1 MRINNK
7 LYISYARNIMCIM
20 LVIILMGLT
29 ACNYIHNSHMGR
41 NNTDKT
47 LKPLIIGS
55 DNYVPYSYLDSDGNF
70 TGIDVE
76 IAKEACKRMGYTPVF
91 KQIIWDNKDIYLNEG
106 AVDCLWGCF
115 TMTDRED
122 KYNWAGPYM
131 YSRQVVVVNKDSGIE
146 SLADLKGKRVAVQ
159 VTSKPEYILS
169 HTNIPQVGVLYSMST
184 MEELYA
190 SMRKG
195 YVDAIAGHENAM
207 NVFVQSNEEHFSVL
221 PEGLSI
227 SELGVAFSLDND
239 SGIDKKLTE
248 VLNEMKADGT
258 IQSIAE
264 KYGIDVSMSVW
275 GN

>member
-1 MRINNK
+1 MKSNNI
-7 LYISYARNIMCIM
+7 ISYLK
-20 LVIILMGLT
+20 LVICILSAIVSAGLM
-29 ACNYIHNSHMGR
+29 ACSNIHNNGSKSSS
-41 NNTDKT
+41 ND

-76 IAKEACKRMGYTPVF
+76 IAREACRRMGYTPVF
-91 KQIIWDNKDIYLNEG
+91 KQIVWDNKDIYLKEG

-115 TMTDRED
+115 TMTGRED

-131 YSRQVVVVNKDSGIE
+131 YSRQIVVVNKNSGIE

-169 HTNIPQVGVLYSMST
+169 NTNMPQVGVLR
-184 MEELYA
+184 EEL
-190 SMRKG
+190 
-195 YVDAIAGHENAM
+195 
-207 NVFVQSNEEHFSVL
+207 SV
-221 PEGLSI
+221 
-227 SELGVAFSLDND
+227 SELGIAFSLDND
-239 SGIDKKLTE
+239 SGIDKKLTG
-248 VLNEMKADGT
+248 VLNEMRADGT

-264 KYGIDVSMSVW
+264 KYGVDVSMAVW